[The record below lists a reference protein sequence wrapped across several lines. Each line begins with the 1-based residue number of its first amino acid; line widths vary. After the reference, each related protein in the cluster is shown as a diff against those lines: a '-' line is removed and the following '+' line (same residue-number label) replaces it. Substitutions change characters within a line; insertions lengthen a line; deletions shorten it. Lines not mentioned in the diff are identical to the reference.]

1 MGRGSRRAQIHLPR
15 EQESMKTLWSLLPS
29 AVKAMVSVV
38 AFFIGLGWASYGA
51 VILIVKA
58 EGKDIEEK
66 IMQVR
71 NIDMSH
77 MDKRFDRI
85 EKLIKEN

>member
-1 MGRGSRRAQIHLPR
+1 MAGDA
-15 EQESMKTLWSLLPS
+15 EMKTLWSLLPS
-29 AVKAMVSVV
+29 AVKAFVSVI
-38 AFFIGLGWASYGA
+38 AFFVGIGWASYGA

-66 IMQVR
+66 IMVVR
-71 NIDMSH
+71 KIDMEH

-85 EKLIKEN
+85 ESLIKEKR